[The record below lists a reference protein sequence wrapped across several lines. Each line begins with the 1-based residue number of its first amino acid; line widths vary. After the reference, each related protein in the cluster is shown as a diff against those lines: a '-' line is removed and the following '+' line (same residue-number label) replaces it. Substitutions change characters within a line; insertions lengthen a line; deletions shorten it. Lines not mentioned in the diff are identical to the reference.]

1 MKGQTMKHRNMS
13 ATVDHVPAKWY
24 VATKRGIVDED
35 VYSADTLAE
44 CMRLARVYDAHRRIN
59 HPCLA
64 FRPVFA
70 VKIDDKGNWGADNT
84 QRHYV

>member
-1 MKGQTMKHRNMS
+1 MNKVVNG
-13 ATVDHVPAKWY
+13 KWY

-44 CMRLARVYDAHRRIN
+44 CMRLARVYDELRRIN
-59 HPCLA
+59 RPYGA
-64 FRPVFA
+64 FFRPVFA
-70 VKIDDKGNWGADNT
+70 VKIDDKGNWGAGNT

>member
-1 MKGQTMKHRNMS
+1 MKLRDMS

-44 CMRLARVYDAHRRIN
+44 CMRLARVYDEHRRIN
-59 HPCLA
+59 RPYGA
-64 FRPVFA
+64 FFRPVFA

-84 QRHYV
+84 QPHYV